1 MSEPLAPLAGLVL
14 ARALSPSNARLLAV
28 LLAGVVVGILWQLW
42 RSAGRSALGRALRWW
57 MATLSCAGILAAA
70 LYLAASLPDDAETA
84 AQIAASERLGHLL
97 LPGPL
102 AAAGALAAALASVL
116 AAWRWRRS
124 QLSAEERAALAA
136 EWCQLCARWR
146 RRFLVAG
153 GSMGLVAAATWGV
166 ASIGPAQVPVLGNE
180 ASIGPAQ
187 VPVLG
192 NEASGAEPAGA
203 GRALWVGTAA
213 GVSRLVPGSA
223 QPGWQ
228 AFARPLAPL
237 PSNRVTA
244 LVSTAASPTAM
255 PRGDRA
261 VWLATQAGVARFAP
275 GAARSWQ
282 TFTPE
287 DSVLPHR
294 QVLALATDQRGNLW
308 AATAK
313 GGAMLGANA
322 PHLGAPASERAFTNQ
337 NAPLLHQILDAV
349 CVDHDG
355 RVWFGGA
362 GGVNVYEPGRAP
374 GEPGSWPTGFTSVST
389 RGGLPADLVFAC
401 LVDSHGRVWFGT
413 AGGASV
419 FTPDPAAYGLGAFDE
434 ARWQTFTT
442 RNSPLPHDKVH
453 ALVED
458 RQGRIWIGTEGGLAV
473 LDERASASS
482 GGKGQWRVFTAA
494 GAAPAGL
501 PHPWVQALLA
511 LPDGRIWAGTKGGLA
526 VYDPAHPEQGWRS
539 FHAHPLRRWTG
550 LFWPPHWRENIL
562 SDDVTALAWGP

>member
-1 MSEPLAPLAGLVL
+1 MSEQLAALAGLVL

-42 RSAGRSALGRALRWW
+42 RSAGRSALARALRWW
-57 MATLSCAGILAAA
+57 MAALSCAGILAAA

-97 LPGPL
+97 LPGSL
-102 AAAGALAAALASVL
+102 AATGALAAALASVL
-116 AAWRWRRS
+116 AAWRWRHS

-136 EWCQLCARWR
+136 EWCRLRARWR
-146 RRFLVAG
+146 RRFMVAG
-153 GSMGLVAAATWGV
+153 GSMGLVAAALWAV
-166 ASIGPAQVPVLGNE
+166 ASLGPPQVPALRGE
-180 ASIGPAQ
+180 TI
-187 VPVLG
+187 
-192 NEASGAEPAGA
+192 GAEAANP
-203 GRALWVGTAA
+203 GRTLWVGTAA
-213 GVSRLVPGSA
+213 GVSRLLPAPS
-223 QPGWQ
+223 PTRWQ

-244 LVSTAASPTAM
+244 LVSTAASPPAV
-255 PRGDRA
+255 PRDDQA

-287 DSVLPHR
+287 DSALPHR

-389 RGGLPADLVFAC
+389 RGGLPADLVFTC

-413 AGGASV
+413 ASGAAV

-434 ARWQTFTT
+434 TRWQTFTM
-442 RNSPLPHDKVH
+442 SSAPLPHDKVH
-453 ALVED
+453 ALAED

-473 LDERASASS
+473 LDERASTGS
-482 GGKGQWRVFTAA
+482 GGDGPWRVFTAA
-494 GAAPAGL
+494 APAGAAPAAAGL

-511 LPDGRIWAGTKGGLA
+511 SPDGRIWAGTKGGLA

-539 FHAHPLRRWTG
+539 FRAHPLRRWTG
-550 LFWPPHWRENIL
+550 LLWPPHWRENIL